1 MLIGELL
8 QVADLL
14 LELGQLGPLTGRLW
28 QTHWLRT
35 SRTLSLPNTERSSAI
50 SASLGSTWNAR
61 ARRRTGFSGAERR
74 SRGGAAVATPP
85 ISRLTSGSAG
95 SASAGDDGGVHRTNT
110 AASPR
115 MRPENRADRIY
126 NVFRVVRQFDLHRHL
141 SALPKRTQG
150 CRRIQEDRRRFFVA
164 VTAGD
169 LPRINSG
176 ASCVRTS

>member
-28 QTHWLRT
+28 RAHWLRT
-35 SRTLSLPNTERSSAI
+35 SRTLSLPSTERSS
-50 SASLGSTWNAR
+50 SNNASLGRTWNPR

-95 SASAGDDGGVHRTNT
+95 STSADDGGVHRTNT
-110 AASPR
+110 VAP
-115 MRPENRADRIY
+115 P
-126 NVFRVVRQFDLHRHL
+126 
-141 SALPKRTQG
+141 G
-150 CRRIQEDRRRFFVA
+150 CAR
-164 VTAGD
+164 
-169 LPRINSG
+169 
-176 ASCVRTS
+176 